1 MLGGVSALVRPLA
14 PLPVPPPPRAPA
26 AKARVATGRIGG
38 IDAARALAIVGMV
51 MVHVGPFDVAPGAAG
66 WLYRLTYGRASIL
79 FVTLAGVGVSL
90 LAGDR
95 SQQRLSRALW
105 QIAWRVAIFL
115 PLGLYLQELDTPV
128 AVILQYYAAY
138 YVVAAAAL
146 RLSDRVLLTIIAV
159 WTVVG
164 PVLWL
169 LGDHDRGVAE
179 PGDVLAV
186 ASGLW
191 VDGIYPVLTWG
202 PAILFGVW
210 LGRRDLRATR
220 TRWLLLAG
228 GMGAAAVA
236 YGGSELLRALF
247 GQPVGDAG
255 FDRLLL
261 AEGHSGMPLN
271 IIGAVGVATALLGAC
286 LLLASALPR
295 LTWPLVA
302 MGQLALTIYVG
313 HLIVLANQPEWLVA
327 RDDVVDSWLRI
338 GRFALVCLVLA
349 TLWRLVFTRG
359 PLEEL
364 LHLPFRRRGDRTLQ
378 GTPWKPLSSVA
389 EGRSTAP

>member
-1 MLGGVSALVRPLA
+1 
-14 PLPVPPPPRAPA
+14 
-26 AKARVATGRIGG
+26 
-38 IDAARALAIVGMV
+38 MV

-210 LGRRDLRATR
+210 LGRRDLRSTR

-286 LLLASALPR
+286 LLLTSALPR
-295 LTWPLVA
+295 LTLAAGRDGPARPHDLRRPPHRA
-302 MGQLALTIYVG
+302 GQPAR
-313 HLIVLANQPEWLVA
+313 VA
-327 RDDVVDSWLRI
+327 RRP
-338 GRFALVCLVLA
+338 R
-349 TLWRLVFTRG
+349 
-359 PLEEL
+359 
-364 LHLPFRRRGDRTLQ
+364 RRRGLLAAHRPLRPRLPGPGNPVAPGVHPRPARGAPPPAVPATRRRVLARR
-378 GTPWKPLSSVA
+378 PLS
-389 EGRSTAP
+389 G